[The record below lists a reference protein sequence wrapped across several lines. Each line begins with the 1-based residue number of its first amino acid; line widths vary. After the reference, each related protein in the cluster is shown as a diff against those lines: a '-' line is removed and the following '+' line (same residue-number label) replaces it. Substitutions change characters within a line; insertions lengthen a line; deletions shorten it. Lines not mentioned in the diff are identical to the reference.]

1 MPSSTKAECE
11 SGPKQMKACIK
22 YLTGSAGHWRETTII
37 KMKYLS
43 TRMTELSEK
52 QTFEFP

>member
-11 SGPKQMKACIK
+11 RGPKQMKACIK
-22 YLTGSAGHWRETTII
+22 YSTGSAGHWRETTII

-43 TRMTELSEK
+43 IRMTELSER
-52 QTFEFP
+52 QTFKFP